1 MLYKGEKRK
10 KTITLVKEEQS
21 DILGE
26 LVFIKHK
33 EAGTI
38 FELEQPISVEPGCR
52 IVLRIVRG
60 KSRYLY
66 VIDNLDQLKND
77 FDLATEEEVLS
88 QFDVVNNNF
97 IPKGEK

>member
-1 MLYKGEKRK
+1 MK
-10 KTITLVKEEQS
+10 KIITLIKEEQS

-26 LVFIKHK
+26 LVFIKNK
-33 EAGTI
+33 ETGAI
-38 FELEQPISVEPGCR
+38 FELEQPITVKPGHR

-66 VIDNLDQLKND
+66 VIDNLDQLEND

-97 IPKGEK
+97 IPKEEE